1 MPVTISRPSARHLKC
16 FSMVAAL
23 VLAAALGGCDRAKP
37 QAEKMPPVEVT
48 VIEAKP
54 TTAPVNVDG
63 IGHVYAVRTVNV
75 RSQVTGVLQQ
85 TLFAEGDVVKEG
97 QRLLVI
103 DPDAYKAKLDEA
115 KSTLARDK
123 ATAGQ
128 AKRDWLRFKDLVAKA
143 VVSQEDYEQKRTAW
157 QQAEEQVRVD
167 EAAVVNAKVNL
178 DYCYIYA
185 PCTGVVGLQQFKTGN
200 LIEANKDTIITLNQI
215 EPINVQFSV
224 AEKYLPD
231 IRSHAAK
238 ATLAVEARYPG
249 RSETAAKGSLNVI
262 NNTVDVNTGTI
273 TLQGVFP
280 NTDRTLWPGQF
291 VDASVVLA
299 DTADTILVP
308 SSAVANTQIGV
319 SVFIAKPDNTVEIR
333 PVTAGR
339 KIGANTVIE
348 KGVAPGERVITSG
361 QIKLFPGVPI
371 TIVSQDSY
379 KDGPV
384 APAAVADKD
393 KKQAKPSGE
402 GQGN

>member
-1 MPVTISRPSARHLKC
+1 MAVSFFRPAARPVVCRAVLATL
-16 FSMVAAL
+16 VLLAAL
-23 VLAAALGGCDRAKP
+23 AGCEGPKP
-37 QAEKMPPVEVT
+37 QAEKPTPVEVT

-54 TTAPVNVDG
+54 VTAPLNVDG

-97 QRLLVI
+97 QQLLVI
-103 DPDAYKAKLDEA
+103 DPDSYKAKLDEA

-128 AKRDWLRFKDLVAKA
+128 AKRDWLRFRDLVAKA

-157 QQAEEQVRVD
+157 QQAEEQVKVD

-178 DYCYIYA
+178 DYCFIAA
-185 PCTGVVGLQQFKTGN
+185 PCTGVVGLQQYKTGN
-200 LIEANKDTIITLNQI
+200 LIEANSDIIVTINQI

-231 IRSHAAK
+231 IRAYAAK
-238 ATLAVEARYPG
+238 GTLVVEARYPG
-249 RSETAAKGSLNVI
+249 RDVVAAKGVLNVI

-291 VDASVVLA
+291 VDATVVLA
-299 DTADTILVP
+299 DTVDTILVP
-308 SSAVANTQIGV
+308 ASAVANTQNGV
-319 SVFIAKPDNTVEIR
+319 SLFIAKPDNTVEIR

-348 KGVAPGERVITSG
+348 KGVAPGERIITSG
-361 QIKLFPGVPI
+361 QIKLFPGIPL
-371 TIVSQDSY
+371 TIVDQATY

-384 APAAVADKD
+384 SPAAVADKD

-402 GQGN
+402 GQGK

>member
-1 MPVTISRPSARHLKC
+1 MPAFISRPNAQNNFC
-16 FSMVAAL
+16 FV
-23 VLAAALGGCDRAKP
+23 VLAALALTAALAGCDRAKP
-37 QAEKMPPVEVT
+37 QAAAPTPVEVT
-48 VIEAKP
+48 VIEAKFV
-54 TTAPVNVDG
+54 TAPLNVDG
-63 IGHVYAVRTVNV
+63 IGHVYAVTTVNV
-75 RSQVTGVLQQ
+75 RSQVTGVLQK
-85 TLFAEGDVVKEG
+85 TLFAEGDVVKQG
-97 QRLLVI
+97 QPLLVI
-103 DPDAYKAKLDEA
+103 DPDSYKAKLDEA

-123 ATAGQ
+123 ATAAQ

-157 QQAEEQVRVD
+157 QQDEEQVKVD

-178 DYCYIYA
+178 DYCYINA

-231 IRSHAAK
+231 IRTHAGK

-249 RSETAAKGSLNVI
+249 RSEVAAKGVLNVI

-280 NTDRTLWPGQF
+280 NTDRALWPGQF
-291 VDASVVLA
+291 VDATVVLT
-299 DTADTILVP
+299 DTVDTILVP
-308 SSAVANTQIGV
+308 SSAVANTQSGV
-319 SVFIAKPDNTVEIR
+319 SIFIAKPDNTVEIR

-339 KIGANTVIE
+339 KIGDKTVIE
-348 KGVAPGERVITSG
+348 KGLAVGERVITSA

-371 TIVSQDSY
+371 TIVGQESY
-379 KDGPV
+379 KEGPV
-384 APAAVADKD
+384 SPAAVADKD
-393 KKQAKPSGE
+393 KKQSTPSRE
-402 GQGN
+402 GQGK